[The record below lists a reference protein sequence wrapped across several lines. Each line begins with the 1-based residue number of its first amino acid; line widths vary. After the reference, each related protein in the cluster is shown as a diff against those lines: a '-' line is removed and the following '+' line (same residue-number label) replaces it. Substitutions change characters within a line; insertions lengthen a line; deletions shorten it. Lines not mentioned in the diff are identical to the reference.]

1 MLNYLVELV
10 IATIVIL
17 LLLPVRISLIH
28 GLVSLALFL
37 SPSSNLLSH
46 IVILAVFDT
55 PAELRHTSLEVASR
69 WQLFDLTNGYELA
82 SLVLGDP
89 LTVLILIIIVAA
101 ASIL

>member
-10 IATIVIL
+10 LTTIVIL
-17 LLLPVRISLIH
+17 LLLPIRKSFIN

-55 PAELRHTSLEVASR
+55 PAELRHTSLKVASR
-69 WQLFDLTNGYELA
+69 WQLFDLADGYELA